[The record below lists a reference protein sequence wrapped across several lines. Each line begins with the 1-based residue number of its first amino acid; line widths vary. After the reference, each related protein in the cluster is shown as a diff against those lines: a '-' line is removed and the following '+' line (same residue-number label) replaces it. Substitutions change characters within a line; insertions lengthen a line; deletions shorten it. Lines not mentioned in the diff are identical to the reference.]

1 MFKSLKGLFS
11 PSNKDLR
18 KRIYFTLAVLAVF
31 SLGSNIVVPAA
42 KEMTASLGFLDLL
55 NLMSGGTLNTFSI
68 FALGVM
74 PYITASILTQLLQ
87 MDIIPYFKELKDQG
101 ATGRQKINRINRY
114 LGILFAF
121 IQGYIYS
128 VAFIGGSTIV
138 VLKTTIIL
146 TAGTALLLWL
156 ADQISTKGLG
166 NGVSLFIMA
175 GIVNALPDTFITAFK
190 DLVMAGTYKTIFG
203 ITLSATMVK
212 ALGITLF
219 ALFIIAYLAI
229 LIGVV
234 YMQISERRIPIQH
247 STRTD
252 SSYLKEQSFIPLK
265 INSASVMPVIFASAI
280 TSIPSLIAQFVN
292 NDAFENFVNNYI
304 VYTSPTGY
312 VLYVVLIFAF
322 GYVYTLMELNPKEM
336 SENLDKNRSYIPGIT
351 PGEKTASYLKGTIT
365 RLTVVG
371 SIFLIVLASIP
382 LIFTNIEGLSAAV
395 TLGGTGLLIVV
406 GVALETYKQLESSIV
421 SRSYQGSRK
430 RRHRR

>member
-31 SLGSNIVVPAA
+31 SLGSNIIVPGA
-42 KEMTASLGFLDLL
+42 KEITQNLGFLDLL
-55 NLMSGGTLNTFSI
+55 NLMSGGSLKTFSI

-87 MDIIPYFKELKDQG
+87 MDIIPYFKELKEQG

-128 VAFIGGSTIV
+128 VAFMGGTTVTI
-138 VLKTTIIL
+138 LKTTIIL

-156 ADQISTKGLG
+156 ADQITNKGLG

-175 GIVNALPDTFITAFK
+175 GIVNTLPSAFITAFK
-190 DLVMAGTYKTIFG
+190 DLVLADTFTR
-203 ITLSATMVK
+203 V
-212 ALGITLF
+212 LGITLF
-219 ALFIIAYLAI
+219 VLFVIAYLLI
-229 LIGVV
+229 LVGVV

-252 SSYLKEQSFIPLK
+252 SSYHKEQSYIPLK

-280 TSIPSLIAQFVN
+280 TSIPSLIAEVIKKE
-292 NDAFENFVNNYI
+292 AFTNFVQNYI
-304 VYTSPTGY
+304 VYTSPCGY

-351 PGEKTASYLKGTIT
+351 PGEKTASYLKGTIS

-371 SIFLIVLASIP
+371 SIFLVVLASIP
-382 LIFTNIEGLSAAV
+382 IIFTNIPSLSSAA